1 VKPIT
6 SQFRDKPFGK
16 WLTTKFEGF
25 LIGLRGLSSLEDLV
39 IVGLLS
45 RLIWLIEGVAQYF
58 ITLAFALT
66 IYPEEIALLLVI
78 VTIST
83 MMPSGP
89 GFIGTFQYA

>member
-1 VKPIT
+1 MKPIT

-45 RLIWLIEGVAQYF
+45 ILIWLIE
-58 ITLAFALT
+58 
-66 IYPEEIALLLVI
+66 
-78 VTIST
+78 
-83 MMPSGP
+83 
-89 GFIGTFQYA
+89 